1 MGILKLFKKE
11 KSKNKPIGTPKC
23 EDLTDIT
30 NILFKKCTIST
41 PKDDNHNTLGEPL
54 DKLIDGD
61 LPWGWVTH
69 KKDFIEPIEKEY
81 SYFLQSWL
89 DARNASPKE
98 LYSALKSFVLYMK
111 DVEKLCKS
119 KGECYEFWFTEYLTG
134 KDYLKNRQQELD
146 QLSKTVQIQQ
156 AEYERKQKL
165 LSVLESSLT
174 DFLQTNQGILQKDV
188 YKNFDLCVKSEIQD
202 LLYAWEKSGKIQ
214 RIKTGNTYKITL

>member
-11 KSKNKPIGTPKC
+11 KSKNKPISTPKG

-30 NILFKKCTIST
+30 NILLKKGVISA
-41 PKDDNHNTLGEPL
+41 PKDDNHNTFGEPL

-69 KKDFIEPIEKEY
+69 KKDFIEPIKKEY

-89 DARNASPKE
+89 DARNGSPKE
-98 LYSALKSFVLYMK
+98 LYSALKSFVFYMK

-146 QLSKTVQIQQ
+146 QLSKTVQMQQ

-188 YKNFDLCVKSEIQD
+188 YKNFDPCVKSEIQD